1 MIEPVFRS
9 ISTKLLVAV
18 LAAVALPVAGFAFLI
33 EYRVAD
39 KLMLEMVLKTL
50 QGLAT
55 DLAQQVDGELV
66 DRRNDVAGWADEP
79 LVWFATQDHLRE
91 LESLESGTAGFTTN
105 WGLEQVVAHGDGL
118 PIEES
123 VANASL
129 LRSALTDSF
138 NSFLANRPELALV
151 ALIDTEGQLV
161 TCNSTDADGRAMDP
175 ALLRRLFTKDWFEE
189 PWFTVTLEEGE
200 AAYNQHVPDWVV
212 GEPEP
217 EDFYIGLASAAD
229 GWPRQGTAYGV
240 LYTLIEWR
248 AFQQLV
254 ESSVIKAP
262 FESLVAAGQVPSPY
276 AWIWDADGDTIL
288 AHRDPALY
296 GTTVSS
302 IGLEQMVVDVQAGK
316 SGQYREYEFRGERK
330 RGAFH
335 HGLEPSEGG
344 FGWIVGVGIDNR
356 DIDAATSD
364 LRTELFQMTV
374 VLLLLGVLL
383 VMVIARRTTAP
394 ILALEEHTRRVSDGE
409 LGARIEIDS
418 RDEVGRLA
426 EAFNRMTQDL
436 VQQRE
441 QLVRAEKDAAW
452 REMARQIAHDIKNP
466 LT

>member
-1 MIEPVFRS
+1 MFRS

-217 EDFYIGLASAAD
+217 EDFYIG
-229 GWPRQGTAYGV
+229 
-240 LYTLIEWR
+240 
-248 AFQQLV
+248 
-254 ESSVIKAP
+254 
-262 FESLVAAGQVPSPY
+262 
-276 AWIWDADGDTIL
+276 
-288 AHRDPALY
+288 
-296 GTTVSS
+296 
-302 IGLEQMVVDVQAGK
+302 
-316 SGQYREYEFRGERK
+316 
-330 RGAFH
+330 
-335 HGLEPSEGG
+335 
-344 FGWIVGVGIDNR
+344 
-356 DIDAATSD
+356 
-364 LRTELFQMTV
+364 
-374 VLLLLGVLL
+374 
-383 VMVIARRTTAP
+383 
-394 ILALEEHTRRVSDGE
+394 
-409 LGARIEIDS
+409 
-418 RDEVGRLA
+418 
-426 EAFNRMTQDL
+426 
-436 VQQRE
+436 
-441 QLVRAEKDAAW
+441 
-452 REMARQIAHDIKNP
+452 
-466 LT
+466 